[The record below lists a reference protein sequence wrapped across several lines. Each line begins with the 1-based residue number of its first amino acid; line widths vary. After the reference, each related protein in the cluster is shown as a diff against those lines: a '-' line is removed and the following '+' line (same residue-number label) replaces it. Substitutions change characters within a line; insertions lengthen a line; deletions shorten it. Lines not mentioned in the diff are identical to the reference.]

1 MRSLRV
7 SIHSARSF
15 VREVVCYICFSRC
28 VIVVAHL
35 RNVWP
40 AISKV
45 AKQLAKW
52 TIELHVGGVVC
63 DLTWSEPGV
72 QHGATETTLF
82 IASKVQVLSAP
93 FKEGLRLFLS
103 VLKGEGLA
111 YRKGRGYVSNNIKGC
126 QWVLLGLA
134 LLQDYHLT
142 TETSAIN
149 VFAYLL
155 RATVDCDFECK
166 VADIA
171 GGGMLERK
179 NELYSRCRKHAIAVV
194 NPLSRRLNLTQKCDA
209 QKLKSITD
217 CLRHIMARV
226 DNDPAKFWKAQA
238 QLWPKYVEL
247 PGEADRGVLD
257 TLRNAQPSVV
267 PTGGPPLQN
276 PQALGAQQQL
286 LVRQPSTAAAAVA
299 ATAATHGA
307 AASAGAAEAD
317 TIGMVGGHWQV
328 GCLPA
333 GWSGWRRT
341 GANAAT
347 SAGAARAPGRPTVTD
362 ATRAALQPDPATGA
376 IHAATDPSSPHQ
388 WNRIPCC
395 QHILGLRYSSSHRR
409 RQCRLSSR
417 RHRHPGPPEKQQ
429 QPQTP
434 LPHPTQPAQQ
444 QPLPVGI
451 PPLISQ

>member
-1 MRSLRV
+1 
-7 SIHSARSF
+7 
-15 VREVVCYICFSRC
+15 

-52 TIELHVGGVVC
+52 TIELHVGGVAC
-63 DLTWSEPGV
+63 DLTWSEPGA

-93 FKEGLRLFLS
+93 FNEGLRLFLS

-179 NELYSRCRKHAIAVV
+179 NELYSRCRKHAIVVV
-194 NPLSRRLNLTQKCDA
+194 NPLSRRFNLTHKCDA
-209 QKLKSITD
+209 QK
-217 CLRHIMARV
+217 
-226 DNDPAKFWKAQA
+226 
-238 QLWPKYVEL
+238 VE
-247 PGEADRGVLD
+247 
-257 TLRNAQPSVV
+257 
-267 PTGGPPLQN
+267 
-276 PQALGAQQQL
+276 
-286 LVRQPSTAAAAVA
+286 
-299 ATAATHGA
+299 
-307 AASAGAAEAD
+307 
-317 TIGMVGGHWQV
+317 I
-328 GCLPA
+328 
-333 GWSGWRRT
+333 
-341 GANAAT
+341 
-347 SAGAARAPGRPTVTD
+347 
-362 ATRAALQPDPATGA
+362 
-376 IHAATDPSSPHQ
+376 
-388 WNRIPCC
+388 
-395 QHILGLRYSSSHRR
+395 
-409 RQCRLSSR
+409 
-417 RHRHPGPPEKQQ
+417 
-429 QPQTP
+429 
-434 LPHPTQPAQQ
+434 
-444 QPLPVGI
+444 
-451 PPLISQ
+451 